1 MTLSEFD
8 NALGA
13 CIRDFVD
20 SHNGCVTPP
29 TSRVGTLNRK
39 GGGVYTR
46 LFYATIQPGQD
57 DEAMTV
63 VNSILPKI
71 RESEGCLHV
80 QILKGGED
88 LVGITDWASTQALS
102 AYADGEVAKEL
113 FTRLT
118 PLLMGVPTTRSYD
131 MIVNI

>member
-1 MTLSEFD
+1 M
-8 NALGA
+8 
-13 CIRDFVD
+13 
-20 SHNGCVTPP
+20 
-29 TSRVGTLNRK
+29 
-39 GGGVYTR
+39 YTR

-57 DEAMTV
+57 DEAMSV
-63 VNSILPKI
+63 VNSLLPRI
-71 RESEGCLHV
+71 RGSEGCLHV

-88 LVGITDWASTQALS
+88 LVGITDWASTAALS